1 MHKQAEIKFDLVTNA
16 QDSFDGAINLI
27 AWKDNNC
34 NKSSLKHALLMIAHA
49 IELLLKERLR
59 KSHPAFIW
67 ENVDKYPS
75 LEAKTVSCRVA
86 LSRLKSIS
94 GLKFDDADLK
104 NLDSLI
110 NTRNAIEHYE
120 WNASV
125 KETKTILGVAMSF
138 LIDFAKNELNLDLT
152 ENHKNDDTWKCL
164 IEDLREFADAHG
176 KKLEKRM
183 LDSGKQADYCEYC
196 GQFTLDPDGV
206 GCNLCGHWMS

>member
-1 MHKQAEIKFDLVTNA
+1 LRKPAEIKFDLLTNA

-34 NKSSLKHALLMIAHA
+34 DKSSLKHALSMIAHA

-86 LSRLKSIS
+86 LNRLKSIS
-94 GLKFDDADLK
+94 GLKFDDTDLK

-110 NTRNAIEHYE
+110 NTRNAIEHFE

-125 KETKTILGVAMSF
+125 KESKTILGVAISF

-164 IEDLREFADAHG
+164 IDELREFADAHG

-183 LDSGKQADYCEYC
+183 LDSGKQADYCGYC
-196 GQFTLDPDGV
+196 GQFTLDTDGV
-206 GCNLCGHWMS
+206 GCNLCGHWIS